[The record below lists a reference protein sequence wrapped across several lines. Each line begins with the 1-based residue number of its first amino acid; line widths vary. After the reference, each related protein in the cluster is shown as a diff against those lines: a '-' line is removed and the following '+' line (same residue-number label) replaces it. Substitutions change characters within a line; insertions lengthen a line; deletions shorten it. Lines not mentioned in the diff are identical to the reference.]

1 MNQQT
6 FIKIFGLTL
15 LVVAATVGI
24 AFIVAPSPINEG
36 RFYLGLLPIVFA
48 EFLLGG
54 VILIT
59 STDSS
64 RSARLLFGLS
74 RAWTAS
80 LYLGFT
86 VVAALLVAIDTP
98 RPFLAILHILAA
110 VALILWNVLGSTLA
124 EHADK
129 TENVHPV
136 DSALSQFKAG
146 LSRLNARLQL
156 NSAPELA
163 AARAALA
170 KTADELRYV
179 YVESTPASSEDDAE
193 IGALLQ
199 SVQAA
204 ITEVETTGAAAGQ
217 GIAGQAAQLSVVIKR
232 RSTTL
237 ARRL

>member
-24 AFIVAPSPINEG
+24 AFIMAPAPINGG
-36 RFYLGLLPIVFA
+36 RFCLGLLPIVFA

-54 VILIT
+54 VILMT
-59 STDSS
+59 STDNIK
-64 RSARLLFGLS
+64 SARLLFGIS
-74 RAWTAS
+74 RAWTCW

-86 VVAALLVAIDTP
+86 LIAALLVAIGTHGA
-98 RPFLAILHILAA
+98 FLAILHILAA
-110 VALILWNVLGSTLA
+110 VALIFWNIFGSTLA

-136 DSALSQFKAG
+136 DSPLSQFKAG
-146 LSRLNARLQL
+146 LSRLNSRLQL
-156 NSAPELA
+156 NSSPELA
-163 AARAALA
+163 AARASLTKA
-170 KTADELRYV
+170 ADELRYV
-179 YVESTPASSEDDAE
+179 YIESTPASAEDDAE
-193 IGALLQ
+193 IGVLLQ
-199 SVQAA
+199 SLQSA

-232 RSTTL
+232 RSATL
-237 ARRL
+237 ARQL

>member
-24 AFIVAPSPINEG
+24 AFIVAPSPINGG
-36 RFYLGLLPIVFA
+36 RFCLGLLPIVFA

-54 VILIT
+54 VILMS
-59 STDSS
+59 STDDIK
-64 RSARLLFGLS
+64 SARLLFGIS
-74 RAWTAS
+74 RAWTCW
-80 LYLGFT
+80 LYLLFT
-86 VVAALLVAIDTP
+86 LFAALLVAIGTHGAV
-98 RPFLAILHILAA
+98 LAILHIIAA
-110 VALILWNVLGSTLA
+110 VLIIVWNVLGSTLA

-129 TENVHPV
+129 TEAVHPV
-136 DSALSQFKAG
+136 DSALSQFKSG

-170 KTADELRYV
+170 KTSDELRYV
-179 YVESTPASSEDDAE
+179 YIESTPASAEDDAE
-193 IGALLQ
+193 IGTLLQ
-199 SVQAA
+199 SLQSALA
-204 ITEVETTGAAAGQ
+204 EVESAGAAAGQ
-217 GIAGQAAQLSVVIKR
+217 GIAGQAAQLSAVIKR
-232 RSTTL
+232 RSATL